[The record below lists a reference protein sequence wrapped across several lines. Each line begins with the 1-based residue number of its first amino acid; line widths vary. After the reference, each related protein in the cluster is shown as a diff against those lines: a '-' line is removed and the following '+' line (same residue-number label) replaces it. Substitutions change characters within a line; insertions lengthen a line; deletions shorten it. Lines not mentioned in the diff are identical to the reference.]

1 MQNQLKMFTNS
12 EFGEIGVFVINGKPY
27 FRATECAKAL
37 GYAQPEK
44 AIRMHCK
51 GVSKIDTPS
60 NGGIQKVN
68 FITEGDLYRL
78 IAHSKLPS
86 ALRFESFIYDQVLP
100 SIRKYG
106 AYLTDEVIHNIIHH
120 PDFAIEVLSA
130 MIREKEKNTILET
143 QLNEAAPKVRY
154 CDEILKT
161 TNIVHTSIIAKDY
174 GMSAVSFN
182 RLLHSLKIQY
192 KMGDT
197 WLLYQDY
204 ADKGYTK
211 TITIKVA
218 AKKSV
223 IHTYWT
229 QAGRMFLYDV
239 LRDHNITPL
248 IEKQVACSERQ

>member
-1 MQNQLKMFTNS
+1 MQNQLQMFTNS
-12 EFGEIGVFVINGKPY
+12 EFGEIEVFVLNGKPY

-60 NGGIQKVN
+60 NGGMQKAN

-86 ALRFESFIYDQVLP
+86 ALRFESFIFDQVLP

-106 AYLTDEVIHNIIHH
+106 AYLTDEAICDVINH
-120 PDFAIEVLSA
+120 PDFTFQVLQA
-130 MIREKEKNTILET
+130 MIDKRKKNEALQAE
-143 QLNEAAPKVRY
+143 LAVAAPKAKY
-154 CDEILKT
+154 CDEILKSEKA
-161 TNIVHTSIIAKDY
+161 IQLSIIAKDY
-174 GMSAVSFN
+174 GLSTVSFN
-182 RLLHSLKIQY
+182 KLLHVLGIQY

-211 TITIKVA
+211 TKTFRATSKKV
-218 AKKSV
+218 V

-229 QAGRMFLYDV
+229 HSGRMFLYNV
-239 LRDHNITPL
+239 LRQNGILPL
-248 IEKQVACSERQ
+248 IETKTNHAGI